1 MNFLTGTA
9 IKGLIRNKKMYIA
22 ANFKTKSMFEALS
35 GIDDIRLNFSDG
47 GLLYMNIT
55 LAVIMF
61 GVALEIKFENFK
73 KLLLNPKSAF
83 LGIFSQF
90 LLLPALTYVL
100 VILLNP
106 PPSVAMGMILIA
118 ACPGGNIS
126 NFISSLAKAN
136 VELSVSLT
144 AFATLAASFLT
155 PINFAFWAG
164 RYVKYYERG
173 SDLNIPIHI
182 DFLEMAKIVF
192 ILLGIPLIAG
202 MVFAHYFPK
211 LAHKH
216 LKAVKIT
223 SIFLYM
229 TFIVGALWANLE
241 YIPGYILPIGVI
253 VLFLNSQTL
262 FTGYLV
268 GTIARVTIPDRRTLS
283 IETGIQNSGLA
294 LVLIFNPK
302 LFNANGGMAFMA
314 AWWGIWQMV
323 SGIGI
328 AALLSYRKFPEGAR
342 AKLFR
347 PGKMRIGKG

>member
-1 MNFLTGTA
+1 
-9 IKGLIRNKKMYIA
+9 
-22 ANFKTKSMFEALS
+22 MFEALS
-35 GIDDIRLNFSDG
+35 GIDGIRLNFSDG

-55 LAVIMF
+55 LACIMF
-61 GVALEIKFENFK
+61 GVALEIKVDNFK
-73 KLLLNPKSAF
+73 RLFRKPKSAL

-90 LLLPALTYVL
+90 ILLPALTFLL
-100 VILLNP
+100 VILINP
-106 PPSVAMGMILIA
+106 PPSVAMGMILIS

-126 NFISSLAKAN
+126 NFISSLGKAN
-136 VELSVSLT
+136 IELSVSLT

-155 PINFAFWAG
+155 PLNFAFWGG
-164 RYVKYYERG
+164 RYVNYYQRG
-173 SDLNIPIHI
+173 GDLNIPIEI

-192 ILLGIPLIAG
+192 ILLGLPLVLG
-202 MVFAHYFPK
+202 MLFAHYYPVITK
-211 LAHKH
+211 KI
-216 LKAVKIT
+216 LKTVKIV

-241 YIPGYILPIGVI
+241 YIPGYILPVGVL

-268 GTIARVTIPDRRTLS
+268 GTLARTSIPDRRTLS

-328 AALLSYRKFPEGAR
+328 AAILGRIKFAETERASFFRFRK
-342 AKLFR
+342 
-347 PGKMRIGKG
+347 KMAT

>member
-1 MNFLTGTA
+1 
-9 IKGLIRNKKMYIA
+9 
-22 ANFKTKSMFEALS
+22 MFESLS
-35 GIDDIRLNFSDG
+35 AIDDIRLNFSDG
-47 GLLYMNIT
+47 GLLYMNVT
-55 LAVIMF
+55 LACIMF
-61 GVALEIKFENFK
+61 GVALEIKVSNFK
-73 KLLLNPKSAF
+73 RLLLNPKSAL

-90 LLLPALTYVL
+90 LLLPALTFSL

-106 PPSVAMGMILIA
+106 PPSVAMGMILIS

-126 NFISSLAKAN
+126 NFISALAKAN
-136 VELSVSLT
+136 IELSVSLT

-155 PINFAFWAG
+155 PINFAFG
-164 RYVKYYERG
+164 GE
-173 SDLNIPIHI
+173 LNIPIQI
-182 DFLEMAKIVF
+182 DFLEMARVVF
-192 ILLGIPLIAG
+192 ILLGLPLVLG

-211 LAHKH
+211 ITKRY

-241 YIPGYILPIGVI
+241 YIPAVILPIGLL
-253 VLFLNSQTL
+253 VLFLNTQTL

-268 GTIARVTIPDRRTLS
+268 GTIAKTSIPDRRTLS

-314 AWWGIWQMV
+314 AWWGIWQMI

-328 AALLSYRKFPEGAR
+328 AAILGKIKYKPTAKATFLRIKKR
-342 AKLFR
+342 AA
-347 PGKMRIGKG
+347 

>member
-1 MNFLTGTA
+1 MNV
-9 IKGLIRNKKMYIA
+9 
-22 ANFKTKSMFEALS
+22 
-35 GIDDIRLNFSDG
+35 
-47 GLLYMNIT
+47 T
-55 LAVIMF
+55 LACIMF
-61 GVALEIKFENFK
+61 GVALEIKVSNFK
-73 KLLLNPKSAF
+73 RLLLNPKSAL

-90 LLLPALTYVL
+90 LLLPALTFAL

-106 PPSVAMGMILIA
+106 PPSVAMGMILIS

-126 NFISSLAKAN
+126 NFISALAKAN
-136 VELSVSLT
+136 IELSVSLT

-155 PINFAFWAG
+155 PINFAFWGG
-164 RYVKYYERG
+164 RYVNYYSHGGE
-173 SDLNIPIHI
+173 LNIPIQI
-182 DFLEMAKIVF
+182 DFLEMARVVF
-192 ILLGIPLIAG
+192 ILLGLPLVLG

-211 LAHKH
+211 ITKRY

-241 YIPGYILPIGVI
+241 YIPAVILPIGLL
-253 VLFLNSQTL
+253 VLFLNTQTL

-268 GTIARVTIPDRRTLS
+268 GTIARTSIPDRRTLS

-314 AWWGIWQMV
+314 AWWGIWQMI

-328 AALLSYRKFPEGAR
+328 AAILGKIKYKPTAKATFLRIKKR
-342 AKLFR
+342 AA
-347 PGKMRIGKG
+347 